1 MRARLPLVL
10 FGLLAL
16 AGVASVAAQGGG
28 SDTRPGLAVFA
39 FDNGGSYGAD
49 KEDYDALQ
57 RGFAGMLIAE
67 LAANPALRLVERD
80 NVQKLLDEQNLA
92 ASGRVDAQ
100 TAAKVGKL
108 VGARYAIVG
117 DFVELSGQFNV
128 SARVVN
134 VETSEIMKVASE
146 RNTRDH
152 LFDIV
157 RALAADLNK
166 QMNFPALPK
175 QVSEQRMSREVPT
188 EALTYYSR
196 ALLYQ
201 DRGQRDKAIEYYNK
215 ALTAFPQ
222 YTEASEGL
230 KRLQG

>member
-1 MRARLPLVL
+1 MRARSPFALFALLV
-10 FGLLAL
+10 A
-16 AGVASVAAQGGG
+16 AGAAVGAAQGGG
-28 SDTRPGLAVFA
+28 ADTRPGLAVFA
-39 FDNGGSYGAD
+39 FNNGGSYGAN

-67 LAANPALRLVERD
+67 LAANPGLRLVERD
-80 NVQKLLDEQNLA
+80 NVQKLLDEQHLVTT
-92 ASGRVDAQ
+92 GQVDAQ
-100 TAAKVGKL
+100 TAAKVGKI

-117 DFVELSGQFNV
+117 NFVDLSGQFDV

-134 VETSEIMKVASE
+134 VETSEIMKVVDA

-157 RALAADLNK
+157 RSLATDLNK
-166 QMNFPALPK
+166 VMNFPPLPK

-188 EALTYYSR
+188 EALTFYSR

-201 DRGQRDKAIEYYNK
+201 DRGQKDKAIEYYNK
-215 ALTAFPQ
+215 ALAAFPQ